1 MKQGA
6 VSKAGRAAEWLPPLE
21 ISSDDDES
29 STHSSTG
36 SSCNRGHHNKG
47 PPLRNVHASSR
58 NPRLD
63 HPHGSFPYNYPN
75 STSSMEASS
84 SSPQHQYQ
92 PPTASWSSSTS
103 HVPQRRFGARIS
115 EPRTSD
121 YRHGAGRARSCGSSS
136 PPDSAAVEQAET
148 QSCFSSFECED
159 EVRSIRRELLRRS
172 TSLLA
177 SERDNSILDDAD
189 GDDTDAGH
197 KKQDDGV
204 VAAAIARLQ
213 LQQQQTNKRST
224 TRSPPPPPP
233 PIETASDHQSPT
245 PTKKVV
251 NGRPNRVQ
259 LHVYD
264 LIKADTLVQFP
275 SPLNC
280 VCEIGKCFNDVNSA
294 LHELG
299 TGAYQ

>member
-1 MKQGA
+1 MLLLLIGSELEYPSPEPPTTIEEEPEEPVLA
-6 VSKAGRAAEWLPPLE
+6 VP
-21 ISSDDDES
+21 
-29 STHSSTG
+29 
-36 SSCNRGHHNKG
+36 
-47 PPLRNVHASSR
+47 
-58 NPRLD
+58 PRL
-63 HPHGSFPYNYPN
+63 
-75 STSSMEASS
+75 
-84 SSPQHQYQ
+84 SPD
-92 PPTASWSSSTS
+92 TAL
-103 HVPQRRFGARIS
+103 
-115 EPRTSD
+115 
-121 YRHGAGRARSCGSSS
+121 
-136 PPDSAAVEQAET
+136 EQAET

-159 EVRSIRRELLRRS
+159 EVRSIRRELMRR

-177 SERDNSILDDAD
+177 SEQDNSILDDD
-189 GDDTDAGH
+189 GGDGQDNPLVLR

-213 LQQQQTNKRST
+213 EANYRSRT
-224 TRSPPPPPP
+224 TTSLPPPPP
-233 PIETASDHQSPT
+233 PIDTASAAYEPTSPT
-245 PTKKVV
+245 QKVVVV